1 VLGAQ
6 RPGEGFVGF
15 SRRKVRIEKSERVP
29 RSQLSG
35 LRVARV
41 MSIHAFREKPFPA
54 ALTAPRERGAS
65 TFCPHART
73 ETVLTFAGT
82 LRSL

>member
-1 VLGAQ
+1 
-6 RPGEGFVGF
+6 
-15 SRRKVRIEKSERVP
+15 
-29 RSQLSG
+29 
-35 LRVARV
+35 

-54 ALTAPRERGAS
+54 ALTATRERGAS

>member
-1 VLGAQ
+1 
-6 RPGEGFVGF
+6 
-15 SRRKVRIEKSERVP
+15 
-29 RSQLSG
+29 
-35 LRVARV
+35 
-41 MSIHAFREKPFPA
+41 MSIHAFGEKPFPA

-65 TFCPHART
+65 TFCLHPRT